1 MGICTCTAAPPL
13 TLTNVLR
20 QFEHAVFV
28 NVKSPLM

>member
-1 MGICTCTAAPPL
+1 MGICTCTTAPPS

-28 NVKSPLM
+28 ASTG